1 MKVMGRKEIKQEKVK
16 RRTRTNQNNAI
27 VIISLLIALIG
38 VVGSTIVFLQ
48 NYKGS
53 DIGSSYLNV
62 EYSSNYQVNINFND
76 EVISDELKIKNNND
90 GKVMVRVKLSQE
102 IKDKSGNSLD
112 LMKGNNDIF
121 KLDLNMDEF
130 VFDNGYYYVKEGL
143 EKGEEILFLNGI
155 SLNSSFINDEEMKN
169 MYEGSKFLMNV
180 TVEMIDAEL
189 MEVLW
194 K

>member
-1 MKVMGRKEIKQEKVK
+1 MKVMGRKEIKHEKVK